1 MTLQRHSRRIGSEP
15 SAAQVA
21 AKRRLRR
28 SRRTVTAA
36 DDAAVITFLSD
47 VLVGDATWTLGEVQ
61 RLVAF
66 RDQTGSG
73 QNGEA
78 EYEDQGTT
86 LA

>member
-15 SAAQVA
+15 SAAQLA

-28 SRRTVTAA
+28 SRRTITAA

-61 RLVAF
+61 RLVAL
-66 RDQTGSG
+66 RDQTGLS
-73 QNGEA
+73 QEDEA
-78 EYEDQGTT
+78 RFEDPGTT